1 MNKTKRSMSII
12 IEVLLMLSIMF
23 GVLCIFFQAVIL
35 NRNTYTKILE
45 KSNAYEQVKESIYS
59 KIDAILSA
67 KNINYDIKE
76 SIITEDDIKREAD
89 TAIPGIIDYL
99 KTGKNNIQPVDTEVY
114 KQRVADMIHSTMKSI
129 IKPTGDLSYNNN
141 IDIQNT
147 SSAIDKY
154 KADEMMVVKTK
165 AQVGQDPLKVERL
178 MSKDE
183 AEAKVRELLKQK
195 GLTEEQAIQKAK
207 EKGITEEQ
215 ALKILA
221 GYGIT
226 IDGDPAKGENDSN
239 KESSGENQSKASRN
253 SASSDIKSSSADG
266 NNEESVQSGSQN
278 STNGTNSTAKTDKN
292 VGSQLDIIEN
302 KLIDEA
308 DNDIEKEVEKLDLSK
323 VFNDSRIEKIAK
335 VTSIVY
341 KMFWVFM
348 ILPIMFM
355 IILIKT
361 NKEKIIYSL
370 KQISR
375 AFLIAGLILFSI
387 FAGAYI
393 FKLYEKINIGPIYFK
408 EIISYAIKYLLE
420 LLSAYGLITVIVG
433 LLVFIFVSMKIRKIG
448 SKSLQV
454 E

>member
-23 GVLCIFFQAVIL
+23 GVLCIFFQVVIL
-35 NRNTYTKILE
+35 NRNTYTRILE

-89 TAIPGIIDYL
+89 AAIPGIIDYL

-114 KQRVADMIHSTMKSI
+114 KQRVADMIHSTMQSL
-129 IKPTGDLSYNNN
+129 IKPTGDLSYNSH

-147 SSAIDKY
+147 SNAIDKY
-154 KADEMMVVKTK
+154 KVDEMMVVKTK
-165 AQVGQDPLKVERL
+165 AQVGQDSLKVERL

-183 AEAKVRELLKQK
+183 AEARVREILKQK

-226 IDGDPAKGENDSN
+226 IDGDPAKDESDSN
-239 KESSGENQSKASRN
+239 KESSGENQSKASGN
-253 SASSDIKSSSADG
+253 NASSDIKSSSADE
-266 NNEESVQSGSQN
+266 NNKESVKSGSQK
-278 STNGTNSTAKTDKN
+278 GDAKPAQSA
-292 VGSQLDIIEN
+292 GSQLEIIQN

-341 KMFWVFM
+341 KMFWMFM
-348 ILPIMFM
+348 SLPIIFM

-361 NKEKIIYSL
+361 NKKKIICSL

-387 FAGAYI
+387 FAGAHI
-393 FKLYEKINIGPIYFK
+393 FKFYEKINIGPVYFK

-420 LLSAYGLITVIVG
+420 LLSVYGLITLIVG
-433 LLVFIFVSMKIRKIG
+433 LLVFIFTSMKIRKIE
-448 SKSLQV
+448 SKLLQIK
-454 E
+454 

>member
-1 MNKTKRSMSII
+1 MNTTKKSICI

-23 GVLCIFFQAVIL
+23 AVLCIFFQAVIL

-59 KIDAILSA
+59 KIDSALSA

-89 TAIPGIIDYL
+89 AAIPGIIDYL

-114 KQRVADMIHSTMKSI
+114 KQRVADVIHSTMKGI
-129 IKPTGDLSYNNN
+129 IKPTGDLSYNSH

-147 SSAIDKY
+147 SNAIDKY

-165 AQVGQDPLKVERL
+165 AKVGQDPLKVERL

-226 IDGDPAKGENDSN
+226 IDGDPAKDENNSN
-239 KESSGENQSKASRN
+239 KESSGENQSKANGN
-253 SASSDIKSSSADG
+253 SDSSDSKSSLADE
-266 NNEESVQSGSQN
+266 NNEENVKSGSQN
-278 STNGTNSTAKTDKN
+278 STNSTAKTDKG

-308 DNDIEKEVEKLDLSK
+308 DNDIEKEVKKLDLSK
-323 VFNDSRIEKIAK
+323 TFNDSRIEKIAK

-348 ILPIMFM
+348 ILPIILM
-355 IILIKT
+355 IILIKMS
-361 NKEKIIYSL
+361 KEKIIYSL

-387 FAGAYI
+387 FAGSYI

-420 LLSAYGLITVIVG
+420 LLLAYGLITFIVG
-433 LLVFIFVSMKIRKIG
+433 LLVFIFTSIKIRKIG
-448 SKSLQV
+448 SKLLQV
-454 E
+454 K